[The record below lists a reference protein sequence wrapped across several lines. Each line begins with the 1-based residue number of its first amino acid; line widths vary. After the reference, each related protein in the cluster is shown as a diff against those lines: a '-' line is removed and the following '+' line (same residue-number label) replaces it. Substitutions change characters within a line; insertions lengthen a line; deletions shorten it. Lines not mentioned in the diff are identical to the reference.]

1 MVEDADRMHI
11 LIIIGCQVKG
21 PIVLTMCL
29 NPSVNRVTGQHDGR
43 LNLSYT
49 VDSVITESATVTH
62 NKLTTGQLYRVERA
76 DDVIGQND
84 VTY

>member
-1 MVEDADRMHI
+1 MVEDVDRMHI

-49 VDSVITESATVTH
+49 HDGLGH
-62 NKLTTGQLYRVERA
+62 Y
-76 DDVIGQND
+76 
-84 VTY
+84 